1 MGNTKN
7 WADRPIFLG
16 RPIFQNGQ
24 LSKKNGEVIIFSPK
38 KSHWDNSNLHWI
50 SKMDSCP
57 FLKNGL
63 AQKNWTTCPFFEAA
77 HFWHERSRC
86 NAFFSPRQFII
97 LWTHTTVEYWE
108 RCYFV
113 NIFIGMC
120 SKVYL
125 FMAVLCWFLF
135 PMWCVLYHFSINE
148 TNGMFRPRLIP
159 FSNRHHV
166 SKNRRRT

>member
-1 MGNTKN
+1 MVSIASRLFGFSE
-7 WADRPIFLG
+7 RHYLLLF
-16 RPIFQNGQ
+16 
-24 LSKKNGEVIIFSPK
+24 SSFSPFRSFSDFK
-38 KSHWDNSNLHWI
+38 KIWI
-50 SKMDSCP
+50 
-57 FLKNGL
+57 LL
-63 AQKNWTTCPFFEAA
+63 
-77 HFWHERSRC
+77 C

-135 PMWCVLYHFSINE
+135 PMWCVLYHFSIKE

-159 FSNRHHV
+159 FPNRHHV
-166 SKNRRRT
+166 SKNRRRTHNEHAYFVSVSGMCHRRRKLSPKRLGSEDV